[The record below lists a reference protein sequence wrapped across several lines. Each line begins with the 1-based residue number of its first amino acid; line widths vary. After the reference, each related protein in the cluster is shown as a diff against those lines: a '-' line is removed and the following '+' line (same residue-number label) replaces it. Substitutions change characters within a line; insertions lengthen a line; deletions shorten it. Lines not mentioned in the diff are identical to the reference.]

1 MTKRKVSVLHGNRL
15 VRAVR
20 ELADKATH
28 RLWIASPFVGGW
40 SGNVRRVLGT
50 NWQRHC
56 DVRLLTDIQCKGIVA
71 STAEQFFRRGLVRTL
86 IGLHAKIYVFD
97 DTALVTSANLT
108 GTAFAKRY
116 ELGCLLSGT
125 NARET
130 IARFEDWWDR
140 ATAVKP
146 EDIRYSPKSGPDPDG
161 FGAAL
166 STLWEL
172 PHECGDSPLPAD
184 RFGDYD
190 SFCQHFDD
198 LAATYARHQRLW
210 RRVPVA
216 YEVDAFLAYLY
227 LHGKR
232 PSAAYGSKVRDL
244 SPRERESTVKKLAA
258 SFARDLHAGAVV
270 NEGPQ
275 WRLQRSRDVRRLLHA
290 NKRIGLSRPQLNELL
305 LNLNSMSSYRVN
317 LAKVLNKKNNK
328 LQDIRKM
335 LAILIDESMPLQR
348 RMSDCSRMVFA
359 LKKASIQELVGFYY
373 AGKYPLRNSNT
384 NAGMRYLGY
393 NVRLD

>member
-146 EDIRYSPKSGPDPDG
+146 EDIRYSPKSCPDSDG
-161 FGAAL
+161 FGAAF

-172 PHECGDSPLPAD
+172 PH
-184 RFGDYD
+184 
-190 SFCQHFDD
+190 
-198 LAATYARHQRLW
+198 
-210 RRVPVA
+210 
-216 YEVDAFLAYLY
+216 
-227 LHGKR
+227 
-232 PSAAYGSKVRDL
+232 
-244 SPRERESTVKKLAA
+244 
-258 SFARDLHAGAVV
+258 
-270 NEGPQ
+270 
-275 WRLQRSRDVRRLLHA
+275 
-290 NKRIGLSRPQLNELL
+290 
-305 LNLNSMSSYRVN
+305 
-317 LAKVLNKKNNK
+317 
-328 LQDIRKM
+328 
-335 LAILIDESMPLQR
+335 
-348 RMSDCSRMVFA
+348 
-359 LKKASIQELVGFYY
+359 
-373 AGKYPLRNSNT
+373 
-384 NAGMRYLGY
+384 
-393 NVRLD
+393 